1 MHDVPGHDYDIVPKS
16 QQSSKWES
24 CERLA
29 SDGGKAIRSAPF
41 APWPHFEAD
50 EIEAAVRVLRSGAIN
65 YWTGEEG
72 RRFEEEFAHHAG
84 CAYGVAVANGT
95 VALELALHAL
105 GIGVG
110 DEVIVPSRTF
120 MASASCAIM
129 RGAKVVVADVDRH
142 SQNLTLDTIL
152 PLITPHTK
160 AIIAV
165 HLAGWPCE
173 MDSILELS
181 HSYGLKV
188 IEDCAQAHGAIYNGR
203 PIGSF
208 GDVAAFSFCQDKIM
222 TTGGEGGMLTTNDR
236 SIWERAWSFKDHGK
250 SYDAVYNRSHPPGF
264 RWLHESFGTN
274 WRLTEMQS
282 AMGRVLLGKLRGC
295 VETRR
300 KHADI
305 LSSSFLSIPGLRVT
319 EPPERSGHSYYKYY
333 AFVRPEKLR
342 DGWTRDRIMSAI
354 NAEGIP
360 CSVGSCSEIYLE
372 RAFPEDMRPSKT
384 LDVARELGE
393 TSLMFLVHP
402 TLSDNDML
410 DTCQAVG
417 KVFTVAAAPDRAASI
432 AELSALPR
440 QKAFGHVTGR

>member
-1 MHDVPGHDYDIVPKS
+1 MHDVLHHDYDSIPTT
-16 QQSSKWES
+16 QESSKWAA

-29 SDGGKAIRSAPF
+29 SDGGKAVRSTPF
-41 APWPHFEAD
+41 APWPQFEAE

-65 YWTGEEG
+65 YWTGKEG
-72 RRFEEEFAHHAG
+72 RYFEAEFAHHAG

-105 GIGVG
+105 GIGEG

-120 MASASCAIM
+120 IASSSCAVM
-129 RGAKVVVADVDRH
+129 RGARPVLADVDRH
-142 SQNLTLDTIL
+142 SQNLTAESIR
-152 PLITPHTK
+152 PLLTPRTR

-173 MDSILELS
+173 MDSIVELS
-181 HSYGLKV
+181 HRHGLKV
-188 IEDCAQAHGAIYNGR
+188 IEDCAQAHGATYNGR

-250 SYDAVYNRSHPPGF
+250 SYHAVYNRSHPPGF

-282 AMGRVLLGKLRGC
+282 AMGRVLLRKLQDS
-295 VETRR
+295 VNARR
-300 KHADI
+300 RNADI
-305 LSSSFLSIPGLRVT
+305 LSQGFLYIPGLRVT
-319 EPPERSGHSYYKYY
+319 KPPERIGHSYYKYY

-342 DGWTRDRIMSAI
+342 DGWSRDRIMSAI
-354 NAEGIP
+354 GAEGIP
-360 CSVGSCSEIYLE
+360 CFAGSCSEIYLE
-372 RAFPEDMRPSKT
+372 QAFPEHMRPSKR
-384 LDVARELGE
+384 LDVARELGD

-402 TLSDNDML
+402 TLSEKDML
-410 DTCQAVG
+410 DTCRAVA
-417 KVFTVAAAPDRAASI
+417 KVFMVAAADPAVVPMVPAV
-432 AELSALPR
+432 LS
-440 QKAFGHVTGR
+440 K